1 MIDEERPDGKA
12 TPGVIGIE
20 GIPARF

>member
-1 MIDEERPDGKA
+1 M

-20 GIPARF
+20 GVVEMERRK